1 MFKRHLL
8 YIFAFF
14 IFTQPVFS
22 QVVINEIMYAP
33 LDATNEWFE
42 IYNNSDNPVSLRNW
56 KWKDAT
62 ATVRTI
68 TTQNLILPGRSF
80 LILCQ
85 DSVKLKTLY
94 NTLNLSGKFIQT
106 PWSALN
112 NTGGDN
118 VILFD
123 STNTRID
130 SVNYSTS
137 WGGSNNFSLER
148 INPSGLSNQQSNWG
162 SSVNI
167 LKATPSFQNSLT
179 PLNYDVALT
188 KFEITPANPQVGD
201 SLKFNFTFKNRG
213 LNVANNILLEIF
225 IDLNFDSVGYIDELI
240 GTFTVNSLN
249 SGDSVNYTYTRYA
262 SDSGAKQFIGKIS
275 YPQEEDST
283 NNKLVRR
290 INIGGF
296 ISSTGLKINE
306 IMYAPVSPEKEWFE
320 LINTTTE
327 TVNLANWKWKDATS
341 TVRTITNQ
349 NIFVKPNSYV
359 VICEDSVSVRQVHPQ
374 ISGIIIQTFWNAL
387 NNSGDDLI
395 IYNPNGLTEDS
406 VNYKSSWGGSSKFSL
421 ERINP
426 DGLSNDSTNW
436 ASSIACAFST
446 PDAENSVRTI
456 TSYAKGDVVINE
468 IMYDPLTGNAEWIE
482 LYNPKNFGIK
492 LTGWKFNES
501 NSFINVSDTCEF
513 IFTPG
518 SYLVISSDSTIF
530 NRFPDLRNLSAN
542 QKLVFS
548 SSSFSLSNDGEP
560 LKIYDAKNNLID
572 SVYYKSN
579 WQNPNLASTKGF
591 SLERINPLFSSNDAS
606 NWSSSTDI
614 LGGTPC
620 KKNSI
625 YLDVPN
631 ANTTIT
637 ISPNPFSPD
646 GDGYEDNTIISYKL
660 KSRFAQVR
668 VKIFD
673 SKGRLVKTL
682 LNNQT
687 SGSEGNIIYN
697 GLGEDGQRLR
707 IGIYIVF
714 IEAID
719 DTGGVIETAK
729 ATFVVAVKL

>member
-1 MFKRHLL
+1 
-8 YIFAFF
+8 
-14 IFTQPVFS
+14 
-22 QVVINEIMYAP
+22 MYAP
-33 LDATNEWFE
+33 QDATNEWFE

-68 TTQNLILPGRSF
+68 TTQNFILPGRSF

-123 STNTRID
+123 SSNVRID

-162 SSVNI
+162 SSINI

-213 LNVANNILLEIF
+213 LNVANNILLEIY

-249 SGDSVNYTYTRYA
+249 SGDSVNYIYTRYA

-275 YPQEEDST
+275 FPQDEDTT

-327 TVNLANWKWKDATS
+327 TVNLANWRWKDATS

-374 ISGIIIQTFWNAL
+374 ISGIIIQSSWNAL

-395 IYNPNGLTEDS
+395 IYNPNGVTEDS

-436 ASSIACAFST
+436 ASSIACDFST
-446 PDAENSVRTI
+446 PNAENSVRTI
-456 TSYAKGDVVINE
+456 TTYAKGDVVINE

-513 IFTPG
+513 IFTSG
-518 SYLVISSDSTIF
+518 SYLVISSDSTIY
-530 NRFPDLRNLSAN
+530 NRFPDLRNLTAN
-542 QKLVFS
+542 QKLVIS
-548 SSSFSLSNDGEP
+548 TSSFSLSNDGEP

-579 WQNPNLASTKGF
+579 WQNPNLASAKGF
-591 SLERINPLFSSNDAS
+591 SLERINPLFPSNDAS

-646 GDGYEDNTIISYKL
+646 GDGFEDNTIISYKL

-668 VKIFD
+668 AKIFD
-673 SKGRLVKTL
+673 TKGRLVKTL

-719 DTGGVIETAK
+719 DSGGVIEIAK

>member
-1 MFKRHLL
+1 
-8 YIFAFF
+8 
-14 IFTQPVFS
+14 
-22 QVVINEIMYAP
+22 MYAP
-33 LDATNEWFE
+33 QDATNEWFE

-62 ATVRTI
+62 ATIRTI

-162 SSVNI
+162 SSVNV

-249 SGDSVNYTYTRYA
+249 IGDSVNYTYTRYA

-275 YPQEEDST
+275 FPQEEDTT

-359 VICEDSVSVRQVHPQ
+359 VICEDTVSVRQVHPQ
-374 ISGIIIQTFWNAL
+374 ISGIIIQTSWNAL

-395 IYNPNGLTEDS
+395 IYNPNGVTEDS

-426 DGLSNDSTNW
+426 DGLSNDSSNW

-456 TSYAKGDVVINE
+456 TSYSKGDVVINE

-482 LYNPKNFGIK
+482 LYNPKNFAIK

-513 IFTPG
+513 NFTPG
-518 SYLVISSDSTIF
+518 SYLVISSDSTIY

-542 QKLVFS
+542 QKLVIS
-548 SSSFSLSNDGEP
+548 TSSFSLSNDGEP

-591 SLERINPLFSSNDAS
+591 SLERINPLFPSNEAS

-631 ANTTIT
+631 SNTTIT

-646 GDGYEDNTIISYKL
+646 GDGFEDNTIISYKL

-668 VKIFD
+668 AKIFD

-697 GLGEDGQRLR
+697 GLGDDGQRLR

-719 DTGGVIETAK
+719 DSGGVIETAK

>member
-1 MFKRHLL
+1 
-8 YIFAFF
+8 
-14 IFTQPVFS
+14 
-22 QVVINEIMYAP
+22 MYAP
-33 LDATNEWFE
+33 QDATNEWFE

-68 TTQNLILPGRSF
+68 TTQNFILPGRSF

-275 YPQEEDST
+275 FPQDEDTT

-341 TVRTITNQ
+341 TVRTITSQ
-349 NIFVKPNSYV
+349 NIFIKPNSYV

-374 ISGIIIQTFWNAL
+374 ISGIIIQTSWNAL

-395 IYNPNGLTEDS
+395 IYNPNGVTEDS

-456 TSYAKGDVVINE
+456 TTYSKGDVVINE

-513 IFTPG
+513 ILTPA

-530 NRFPDLRNLSAN
+530 NRYPDLRNLSAI
-542 QKLVFS
+542 QKLVIS
-548 SSSFSLSNDGEP
+548 SSSFSLSNEGEP

-579 WQNPNLASTKGF
+579 WQNPNLASTKGI
-591 SLERINPLFSSNDAS
+591 SLERINPLFPSNEPS

-631 ANTTIT
+631 SNTTIT

-668 VKIFD
+668 AKIFD
-673 SKGRLVKTL
+673 TKGRLVKTL

-697 GLGEDGQRLR
+697 GLGDDGQRLR

-719 DTGGVIETAK
+719 DSGGVIETAK

>member
-1 MFKRHLL
+1 
-8 YIFAFF
+8 
-14 IFTQPVFS
+14 
-22 QVVINEIMYAP
+22 MYAP

-85 DSVKLKTLY
+85 DSVKLKTHY

-123 STNTRID
+123 SANSRID

-148 INPSGLSNQQSNWG
+148 INPSGLSSQQSNWG

-275 YPQEEDST
+275 FPQEEDST

-374 ISGIIIQTFWNAL
+374 ISGIIIQTSWNAL

-542 QKLVFS
+542 QKLIFS

-591 SLERINPLFSSNDAS
+591 SLERINPLFPSNDAS

-668 VKIFD
+668 AKIFD

>member
-1 MFKRHLL
+1 
-8 YIFAFF
+8 
-14 IFTQPVFS
+14 
-22 QVVINEIMYAP
+22 MYAP